1 MPISRSDTI
10 LTDDIIGKYAAPE
23 YWGEM
28 TYPWLVAEN
37 ARRVPDDIAVVD
49 ERRQITWAALW
60 ADARRLAAHFLE
72 IGVQRG
78 DVVGIQLPN
87 RIEYVVA
94 LVAINLVG
102 AIASPYLVNL
112 RSREVKFILGFSRA
126 VVAFVSADGEFDLV
140 GMTEELRPELPS
152 LKQII
157 AVGGRGD
164 RPARAVTLESIL
176 AREPPAQALDDDL
189 RQRPVMASDV
199 SRIMF
204 TSGSTGDPKGVL
216 HTHGSTLYNN
226 RLFNRFLGLDQR
238 SVLLVFVP
246 LTLNL
251 GMFHVFQA
259 AVLPCTLVL
268 IESYTPQKVING
280 IADWHVTGFACP
292 PTALLAMTRDP
303 LFSKAKFASLKF
315 VISAGTPC
323 SADVQ
328 RALVETLGCPLLDG
342 YGMTEAGWISATR
355 LDDSPAE
362 TEGTVGFPL
371 PWMDL
376 DICDEDGNKV
386 PAGIVGEVTLGG
398 PSICAGYYNAPGRN
412 EESWIGNDRFRTGDL
427 GMLDAAG
434 RLRLVGRSK
443 DLIKHGGMG
452 VHPREIE
459 EILVTHPKIGEVIV
473 VGVPD
478 AYFGENGCACVV
490 PKAGEIVTLDDVI
503 SYLTDKI
510 AKYKIP
516 QRLELVDRIPQAAS
530 GKIQRHVLRDEVI
543 ARLRQGSSQA

>member
-1 MPISRSDTI
+1 MPIGRADTI
-10 LTDDIIGKYAAPE
+10 LTDEMIGRYAAPE
-23 YWGEM
+23 YWGDM
-28 TYPWLVAEN
+28 TYPRLVAQN
-37 ARRVPDDIAVVD
+37 ASRFADAVAVVD
-49 ERRQITWAALW
+49 EHRQSTWARLW
-60 ADARRLAAHFLE
+60 EDARKLAAYLIE
-72 IGVQRG
+72 TGVGRG
-78 DVVGIQLPN
+78 DVVGMQLPN
-87 RIEYVVA
+87 RIEYIVA
-94 LVAINLVG
+94 LAAINLVG

-112 RSREVKFILGFSRA
+112 RSREVKFILEFSQA
-126 VVAFVSADGEFDLV
+126 VIVLVSADGEFDLV
-140 GMTEELRPELPS
+140 GMTGALRPELPN

-157 AVGGRGD
+157 SVGGHGD
-164 RPARAVTLESIL
+164 RYENVVTLESVL
-176 AREPPAQALDDDL
+176 AREPPALELDEHL

-199 SRIMF
+199 GRIMF

-226 RLFNRFLGLDQR
+226 RFFNRFLGLDER

-259 AVLPCTLVL
+259 ALLPCTLVL
-268 IESYTPQKVING
+268 IERYTPEKVING
-280 IADWHVTGFACP
+280 IADWQVTGFACP
-292 PTALLAMTRDP
+292 PAALLAMTRDP
-303 LFSKAKFASLKF
+303 AFSKTKFASLKF

-328 RALVETLGCPLLDG
+328 RTLVDTLGCPLLDG

-355 LDDSPAE
+355 LHDSPTE
-362 TEGTVGFPL
+362 SEGTVGFPL
-371 PWMDL
+371 PWMGL

-386 PAGIVGEVTLGG
+386 PAGTVGEVTLGG
-398 PSICAGYYNAPGRN
+398 PSVCVGYYNAPRRN

-434 RLRLVGRSK
+434 RLRLVGRAK

-459 EILVTHPKIGEVIV
+459 EILVTHPKIAEVII
-473 VGVPD
+473 VGIPD

-490 PKAGEIVTLDDVI
+490 PKVGEIVTLEDII

-516 QRLELVDRIPQAAS
+516 QHLELVDHIPHAAS
-530 GKIQRHVLRDEVI
+530 GKIQRHVLREEVL
-543 ARLRQGSSQA
+543 ARLRQGSLQA